1 MIITERD
8 EKIREFLLE
17 VTVADTKSLSILF
30 FNGSLRACQNRLKK
44 LVDIKYI
51 KCFREGIPG
60 QNIFYIGRKPKS
72 WKHKIVFSQ
81 LLGVLQLNEIKILKY
96 RTPLKICNVIADGF
110 IAINEN
116 GINKI
121 YLIEV
126 ERTKNFNVNK
136 YIDLYYSR
144 KWKDLFP
151 IFPSI
156 LVITDKKIEVN
167 DKLNI
172 KKCKLDLSDLKI

>member
-8 EKIREFLLE
+8 EKIREFLKE
-17 VTVADTKSLSILF
+17 VSVADTKTISILF

-51 KCFREGIPG
+51 KCFRESIPG

-81 LLGVLQLNEIKILKY
+81 LLSELKLKDIEILKY
-96 RTPLKICNVIADGF
+96 RTPLKVGPVIADGF

-136 YIDLYYSR
+136 YIDLYYNR

-172 KKCKLDLSDLKI
+172 TTCKLDLSNLKI